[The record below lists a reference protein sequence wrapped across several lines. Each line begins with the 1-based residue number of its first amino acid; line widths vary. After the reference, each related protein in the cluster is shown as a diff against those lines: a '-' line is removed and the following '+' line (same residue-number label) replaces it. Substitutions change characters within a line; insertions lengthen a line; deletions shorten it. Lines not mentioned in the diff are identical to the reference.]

1 VVTLKANAAPVFVG
15 FNFAAQSTASTSE
28 GLDWVYAQI
37 DVNLVAQVTLDPDRS
52 GTVTSP
58 GTIQYTHTLTNNSNT
73 PLSCYVGGNG
83 GSYGWTYQYST
94 DGTNWYGA
102 LGNLP
107 VGANGGTQTIY
118 VRVLVPAGEPIGRT
132 DVNTVQAR
140 CFVNYPSDPL
150 TTTPNA
156 QDTATETTTVV
167 GGELRLTKSAVSYVG
182 TSNTVRHPTGATALP
197 GDVIEYTIVAENIGT
212 GNLTQVVITDPL
224 PSYTNFV
231 SVSASA
237 SFGTVL
243 YSTDGTTWSAN
254 APTTLSAGSSI
265 YVAVDTSGDGN
276 ITSADVMPPSATITI
291 TFRVQV
297 Q

>member
-1 VVTLKANAAPVFVG
+1 
-15 FNFAAQSTASTSE
+15 
-28 GLDWVYAQI
+28 
-37 DVNLVAQVTLDPDRS
+37 
-52 GTVTSP
+52 
-58 GTIQYTHTLTNNSNT
+58 
-73 PLSCYVGGNG
+73 VGGNG

-118 VRVLVPAGEPIGRT
+118 VRALVPAGQPIGRT

-140 CFVNYPSDPL
+140 CFVTYPSDPL

-156 QDTATETTTVV
+156 QDTATETTTIV

-182 TSNTVRHPTGATALP
+182 SSNTMRHPTGATAFP
-197 GDVIEYTIVAENIGT
+197 GDVIEYTVVAENIGT

-231 SVSASA
+231 SVSVTISGFTNG
-237 SFGTVL
+237 SRWL
-243 YSTDGTTWSAN
+243 YSFDGTTWYDPNNPSS
-254 APTTLSAGSSI
+254 PPITLSAGGSI
-265 YVAVDTSGDGN
+265 YVAVDTDGDGD
-276 ITSADVMPPSATITI
+276 ITSDDEMPPSATITI